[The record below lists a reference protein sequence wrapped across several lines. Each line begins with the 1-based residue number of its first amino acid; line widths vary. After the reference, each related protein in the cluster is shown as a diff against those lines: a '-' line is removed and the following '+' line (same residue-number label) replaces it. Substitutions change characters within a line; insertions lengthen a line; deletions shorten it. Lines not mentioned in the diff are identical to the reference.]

1 MKSIKSR
8 KFIKN
13 FLKVFSLSSS
23 IIIASV
29 TANEA
34 KAEDVYVCPESGSAN
49 ATEAYIRNLDSSDTS
64 YGNCQTT
71 PEKFEI
77 TMYEIGLCTTDPITG
92 ADGSKVWDK
101 STCVTTMIDSSGVT
115 EDLAPG
121 SSSFKTAS
129 LPSAETRPP
138 SGRYT
143 HAFILLSNVI
153 GLKGSYTFSDGTRY
167 YSTPGID
174 GEDNTPYG
182 LPVEGSGPVEPHTD
196 VVNEVG
202 PDPYPMEMSPVAF
215 PESQGGGKVSALLF
229 KDCDHIANE
238 CTGTSPKA
246 ASKSEAKRIFAV
258 FETNAGV
265 PVVISD
271 DTNGLEVELSV
282 KNAGYTMGVSQGS
295 GVTYFGSAPFLPKF
309 TTF

>member
-1 MKSIKSR
+1 MSKKIT
-8 KFIKN
+8 KN
-13 FLKVFSLSSS
+13 FLKAFSISSS
-23 IIIASV
+23 IVITSLIANKV
-29 TANEA
+29 NALE
-34 KAEDVYVCPESGSAN
+34 VYECPESGSAN
-49 ATEAYIRNLDSSDTS
+49 ATEVYIRNLDSSDTS

-71 PEKFEI
+71 PDKFEL
-77 TMYEIGLCTTDPITG
+77 TMYEMGLCTSDPISG
-92 ADGSKVWDK
+92 SAGSKIWDK

-115 EDLAPG
+115 VDLAPG
-121 SSSFKTAS
+121 SSSSKTAS

-143 HAFILLSNVI
+143 HAFILLSNVF
-153 GLKGSYTFSDGTRY
+153 GLKGSYTLDGTRY

-174 GEDNTPYG
+174 QQDNTPYG
-182 LPVEGSGPVEPHTD
+182 EALAGNAASQDHTD
-196 VVNEVG
+196 IVNEVG
-202 PDPYPMEMSPVAF
+202 SDPYPMEMSPVAF
-215 PESQGGGKVSALLF
+215 PASQGGGKVSALLL
-229 KDCDHIANE
+229 KNCDHIANQ

-246 ASKSEAKRIFAV
+246 ASKAEAKRIFAV

-271 DTNGLEVELSV
+271 DTTGLEVELSV